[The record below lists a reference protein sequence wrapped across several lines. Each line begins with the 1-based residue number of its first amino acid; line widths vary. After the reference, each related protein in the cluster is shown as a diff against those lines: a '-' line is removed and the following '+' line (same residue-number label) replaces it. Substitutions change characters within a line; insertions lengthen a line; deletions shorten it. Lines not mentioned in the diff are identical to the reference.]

1 MGMLFDVLSYPSTTI
16 IFNLT
21 VWEHL
26 SQDLPWGILGEMG
39 GHVTTVLLGPT
50 VVENSTEVIANR
62 GFAGMD
68 NYIPPVECKRL
79 GSRCP

>member
-16 IFNLT
+16 TVQI

-26 SQDLPWGILGEMG
+26 SQDLLWGILGEMG
-39 GHVTTVLLGPT
+39 GHVTSALLRPT
-50 VVENSTEVIANR
+50 VVDISTEVIANR

-68 NYIPPVECKRL
+68 NYIPPVACKRL

>member
-1 MGMLFDVLSYPSTTI
+1 MGLLFDVLSYPSTTI
-16 IFNLT
+16 IVQI

-39 GHVTTVLLGPT
+39 GRVILALLRPY
-50 VVENSTEVIANR
+50 VVEYTTEVVVNR

-68 NYIPPVECKRL
+68 I
-79 GSRCP
+79 

>member
-1 MGMLFDVLSYPSTTI
+1 MGLLFDVLSYPSTTI
-16 IFNLT
+16 TVQI

-39 GHVTTVLLGPT
+39 GHVILALLRPH
-50 VVENSTEVIANR
+50 VVEYTTEVVVNR

-68 NYIPPVECKRL
+68 M
-79 GSRCP
+79 